1 MGTAGGM
8 SGGVLQASELVHLSI
23 TSRLTAGL
31 CDWRSALP
39 AFWGN
44 PEEWHQCASGS
55 QQHVRLSKQSPIV
68 SGRNGGNSCSLCWG
82 AGEVART
89 AAATLRRICRRW
101 ETGTPDLISI
111 SAVCSVGWQNQQIP
125 PRGVRE
131 AFYNSECARGE
142 VSGSKGHL
150 CCVNP
155 GLPRGEWVCAGATG
169 VGLFPFLIPAQKHP

>member
-1 MGTAGGM
+1 M

-39 AFWGN
+39 AFWGS
-44 PEEWHQCASGS
+44 PEEQHQCASGS

-82 AGEVART
+82 AGEVACT
-89 AAATLRRICRRW
+89 AAATLRICRRW